1 MKVPMP
7 LYHIETQSL
16 KSSKIY
22 YLAKTIRVNDKVF
35 QIREKIG
42 KTQPTQN
49 EIAELT
55 SNPNLTLE
63 IKALEKRLVEG
74 ESIYNVK
81 YLQQIDIRELE
92 KSKYWDSM
100 SSLFL
105 TRSEKEYFEI
115 NNELEYVHGTTAIEG
130 NTFSLQQVDDLLHKN
145 VPPSDKTLGEINE
158 VQNYNSVQKYRES
171 YKGKVTISFIR
182 KLHEIIMDKIDTEG
196 AGRFRRIDSIAI
208 RDVDIF
214 VCPAILIETELQNII
229 DEYYKKVNTN
239 GHPFE
244 EAVQFHYKFEIIHPF
259 LDGNGRVGR
268 EILNHMLTRAR
279 FPRLIITKRDREKYL
294 DALQYG
300 NREYFGEMLSIFID
314 LFVDNRASIFEEIL
328 SGMLT

>member
-1 MKVPMP
+1 MA

-49 EIAELT
+49 EIVELT
-55 SNPNLTLE
+55 SNPNLALE

-74 ESIYNVK
+74 ESRYKIK
-81 YLQQIDIRELE
+81 YLQPSDIRELE
-92 KSKYWDSM
+92 KSKYWGYI
-100 SSLFL
+100 SSIFL
-105 TRSEKEYFEI
+105 TPSEKEYFEI

-130 NTFSLQQVDDLLHKN
+130 NTFSLQQVDDLLQKN
-145 VPPSDKTLGEINE
+145 VPPSNKTLREINE
-158 VQNYNSVQKYRES
+158 VQNYNIVQKYRES
-171 YKGKVTISFIR
+171 YKGKATIPFIR
-182 KLHEIIMDKIDTEG
+182 KLHEIIMDKIDIEG
-196 AGRFRRIDSIAI
+196 AGHFRRIDSIGV
-208 RDVDIF
+208 RGVDIA
-214 VCPAILIETELQNII
+214 VCPAIMIENELQKII
-229 DEYYKKVNTN
+229 DEYYKNIHTN

-244 EAVQFHYKFEIIHPF
+244 EAVLFHYKFEIIHPF

-268 EILNHMLTRAR
+268 EVLNHILTKAR
-279 FPRLIITKRDREKYL
+279 FPRLIVNKRDREKYL

-300 NREYFGEMLSIFID
+300 NLECFDEMLSIFID
-314 LFVDNRASIFEEIL
+314 LFVDNRASMFEEIISGKL
-328 SGMLT
+328 S